1 MASRMLLRHCR
12 PRLLQSQPL
21 MWTRPSSTA
30 ATSTTTTTATA
41 TSSTSTSTATTA
53 VATTDAGAGAEKKE
67 ETTKAVSNNETKAT
81 EQGYAHGAYL
91 WSMERASSLALVPLI
106 STQFIYGAHPITDG
120 LLGVVLPYHIYLG
133 FESCI
138 VDYIPKREYPRMHKV
153 ANWSL
158 ASTTALVMWG
168 AYEFNTN
175 EIGLTEFIQR
185 LFTS

>member
-1 MASRMLLRHCR
+1 MHAIQIKADHVCIEE
-12 PRLLQSQPL
+12 
-21 MWTRPSSTA
+21 PS
-30 ATSTTTTTATA
+30 
-41 TSSTSTSTATTA
+41 
-53 VATTDAGAGAEKKE
+53 
-67 ETTKAVSNNETKAT
+67 KAVSNDTKSN

-106 STQFIYGAHPITDG
+106 SSQFVYGAHPITDG

-175 EIGLTEFIQR
+175 EIGMTEFIQR

>member
-21 MWTRPSSTA
+21 LLTRPSSTA
-30 ATSTTTTTATA
+30 ATASTTA
-41 TSSTSTSTATTA
+41 TSSTSTTTATSSTSTATA
-53 VATTDAGAGAEKKE
+53 VTTTVTPADKKE
-67 ETTKAVSNNETKAT
+67 EPSKAVSNDTKSN

-106 STQFIYGAHPITDG
+106 SSQFVYGAHPITDG

-175 EIGLTEFIQR
+175 EIGMTEFIQR

>member
-21 MWTRPSSTA
+21 MLTRLSSTST
-30 ATSTTTTTATA
+30 ATATTTTA
-41 TSSTSTSTATTA
+41 TSSTSTATA
-53 VATTDAGAGAEKKE
+53 VATTDTTNTVEKKE
-67 ETTKAVSNNETKAT
+67 ETSKAVSNENKAV

-106 STQFIYGAHPITDG
+106 STQFVYGAHPITDG

-175 EIGLTEFIQR
+175 EIGITEFIQR